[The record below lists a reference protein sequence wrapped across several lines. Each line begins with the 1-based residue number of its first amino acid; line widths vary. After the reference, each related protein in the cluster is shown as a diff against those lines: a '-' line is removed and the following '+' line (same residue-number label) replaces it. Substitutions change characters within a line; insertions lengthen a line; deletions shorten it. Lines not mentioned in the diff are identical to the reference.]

1 MQESLT
7 KARAAPAVT
16 GAGRAALP
24 VLQPGRHERRTGN
37 RGRGPLQGAA
47 AQAWRHPYGQLS
59 TLTRDRPHRVQ
70 PHQPQPRRIAGHR
83 GARKLS
89 RRPWLGIRRESDVL
103 AGQRLL
109 GHDLPAFC
117 GQVVDR
123 DVRVNAD
130 HTAALRWQDISPERS
145 GPADPSSPTN
155 GAAVRTTPSR
165 ASSTTPR
172 PGRWTSRGSACAP
185 SKAEGVKAFD
195 PLIAPFEVTDG
206 LDDRRTPDERRH
218 SDAARGLGELAV
230 TIVPCPRGGPQPVGG
245 GALGSA
251 GFHAVELLP
260 LVVVAVA
267 QSRGVRRV

>member
-1 MQESLT
+1 M
-7 KARAAPAVT
+7 
-16 GAGRAALP
+16 
-24 VLQPGRHERRTGN
+24 
-37 RGRGPLQGAA
+37 
-47 AQAWRHPYGQLS
+47 
-59 TLTRDRPHRVQ
+59 
-70 PHQPQPRRIAGHR
+70 
-83 GARKLS
+83 S

-251 GFHAVELLP
+251 GFHAREHDAGDLASLP
-260 LVVVAVA
+260 LLRRATACRTRHRYQSDIDVVTSPQCGYVAS
-267 QSRGVRRV
+267 QPRGSARR

>member
-7 KARAAPAVT
+7 NGARRAGCHRCWEGCTSRSTTRPARTQDEQSRTRSSPRRCCAGMAPPIWAAVHSDTRPSAPRTAPPAAT
-16 GAGRAALP
+16 ATHCGP
-24 VLQPGRHERRTGN
+24 P
-37 RGRGPLQGAA
+37 RGPQM
-47 AQAWRHPYGQLS
+47 
-59 TLTRDRPHRVQ
+59 
-70 PHQPQPRRIAGHR
+70 
-83 GARKLS
+83 S

-251 GFHAVELLP
+251 GFHT
-260 LVVVAVA
+260 
-267 QSRGVRRV
+267 QSGSALRRRRGVLTSTARSS